1 MGALIFL
8 LVRGLELLRCMI
20 TPGPQQLGSAS
31 RAQTDAFYIE
41 PNIFESG
48 CIVSIL
54 VHAHW
59 RPSRNL
65 KASSGPTRPEQ
76 NGELASSLGHAGPE
90 PYSNL
95 ASFLGLSGPEQ

>member
-41 PNIFESG
+41 PNILKF
-48 CIVSIL
+48 L
-54 VHAHW
+54 VH
-59 RPSRNL
+59 
-65 KASSGPTRPEQ
+65 
-76 NGELASSLGHAGPE
+76 LGRVCLDWVSP
-90 PYSNL
+90 
-95 ASFLGLSGPEQ
+95 FFVK